1 MRFLVVLIIS
11 LFTNFTLAAQTPEV
25 ENLVTKPNITINGN
39 LENGIILPLEWAA
52 SSNMA
57 CFPGTRFN
65 EFRGN
70 HLFYRVQM
78 PAGSKIDITVTPK
91 NKKHRI
97 NIYAL
102 RLGANNMGTPPTLSS
117 AISCEASYPIYA
129 GKPNYSAPAKAKSI
143 EYISIRKPY
152 NILIG
157 VAGAE
162 GVLEGA
168 FELDIKIGSR

>member
-1 MRFLVVLIIS
+1 MRFLIVLFLS
-11 LFTNFTLAAQTPEV
+11 LLINYILIAQSPEV
-25 ENLVTKPNITINGN
+25 ENLETKPNLPINGN
-39 LENGIILPLEWAA
+39 LEDGIILPLAWAT

-57 CFPGTRFN
+57 CFPSTRFN
-65 EFRGN
+65 EFKGN

-97 NIYAL
+97 NVYAL
-102 RLGANNMGTPPTLSS
+102 RLGANNMGTPPTLPS

-129 GKPNYSAPAKAKSI
+129 GKPNYGAPAKAQSI

-168 FELDIKIGSR
+168 FELDIQIRSR